1 LGILETTEPC
11 SGCGGSG
18 GTPAPYGPN
27 RRKNLAIAAGRV
39 SRQEAP
45 MGGYETDAV
54 VIGAGAVGLAVARQ
68 LSLSGHDV
76 VILEKNEHFGME
88 TSARNSEVIHAGIYY
103 PPGSLKAEL
112 CVRGKALLYEF
123 CDSHGVPHRRIGK
136 LIVGHDGQDAQL
148 AAIAQAAADNG
159 VNDLRPLARAKI
171 AALEPEIS
179 ADLALLS
186 PSTGIVDSHQYM
198 LALLGDRTLVR
209 NADVTAVRRSV
220 DGWRLIVRSDGEDI
234 ALDATIVINAA
245 GLWAQSVAHR
255 IEGMR
260 DIPLDLGGR
269 ARFGP
274 DVEWLDQS
282 DPAIIDY
289 TVSPQI
295 AGKFAPLIARWWPG
309 IREDMLTP
317 DYAGVRPKLVG
328 KSAPNADFRI
338 DGPSVH
344 GLPGLVNLFGIESP
358 GLTASLAIA
367 EHIEGLLS

>member
-1 LGILETTEPC
+1 
-11 SGCGGSG
+11 
-18 GTPAPYGPN
+18 
-27 RRKNLAIAAGRV
+27 
-39 SRQEAP
+39 
-45 MGGYETDAV
+45 MGGFETDAV

-103 PPGSLKAEL
+103 PPGSLKAKL
-112 CVRGKALLYEF
+112 CARGKALLYEF
-123 CDSHGVPHRRIGK
+123 CDNHGVPHRRIGK
-136 LIVGHDGQDAQL
+136 LIVGHDGQEAQL
-148 AAIAQAAADNG
+148 AAIAQAAAGND
-159 VNDLRPLARAKI
+159 VNDLRPLARAEI

-186 PSTGIVDSHQYM
+186 PSTGILDSHQYM

-209 NADVTAVRRSV
+209 NADVAAVRRNGN
-220 DGWRLIVRSDGEDI
+220 GWRLTVHSDGEDI

-260 DIPLDLGGR
+260 DIPPLFLAKGNYASLPVKSPFKRLVYPVPEPGGLGVHVTLDMGGR

-274 DVEWLDQS
+274 DVEWLDHA
-282 DPAIIDY
+282 DPPAIDY

-295 AGKFAPLIARWWPG
+295 AAKFAPLIARWWPG
-309 IREDMLTP
+309 VREEMLTP

-328 KSAPNADFRI
+328 QGVPNADFRI

-358 GLTASLAIA
+358 GLTASMAIA
-367 EHIEGLLS
+367 EQVEGLLS

>member
-1 LGILETTEPC
+1 
-11 SGCGGSG
+11 
-18 GTPAPYGPN
+18 
-27 RRKNLAIAAGRV
+27 
-39 SRQEAP
+39 
-45 MGGYETDAV
+45 MGGFETDAV

-68 LSLSGHDV
+68 LSLSGRDV
-76 VILEKNEHFGME
+76 VILEKNQHFGME
-88 TSARNSEVIHAGIYY
+88 TSARNSEVLHAGIYY
-103 PPGSLKAEL
+103 PPGSLKANL
-112 CVRGKALLYEF
+112 CARGKALLYEF

-159 VNDLRPLARAKI
+159 VNDLRPLARAEI
-171 AALEPEIS
+171 AALEPAIS

-209 NADVTAVRRSV
+209 NATVTAVRRNGDV
-220 DGWRLIVRSDGEDI
+220 WRLAVHSDGEDI
-234 ALDATIVINAA
+234 ALDAMTVINAA

-255 IEGMR
+255 IEGLR
-260 DIPLDLGGR
+260 DFPPLFLAKGNYAGLSVKSPFQRLVYPVPEPGGLGVHVTLDMSGR

-274 DVEWLDQS
+274 DVEWLDHA
-282 DPAIIDY
+282 DPAAIDY

-295 AGKFAPLIARWWPG
+295 AGKFASLIARWWPS
-309 IREDMLTP
+309 IREEMLTP

-328 KSAPNADFRI
+328 EGAPNADFRI

-367 EHIEGLLS
+367 EHVEGLLS

>member
-1 LGILETTEPC
+1 
-11 SGCGGSG
+11 
-18 GTPAPYGPN
+18 
-27 RRKNLAIAAGRV
+27 
-39 SRQEAP
+39 
-45 MGGYETDAV
+45 MGEFETDAV

-76 VILEKNEHFGME
+76 VVLEKNEHFGME
-88 TSARNSEVIHAGIYY
+88 TSARNSEVLHAGIYY
-103 PPGSLKAEL
+103 PPGSLKAKL
-112 CVRGKALLYEF
+112 CARGKALLYEF

-136 LIVGHDGQDAQL
+136 LIVGHAGQEAQL

-159 VNDLRPLARAKI
+159 VNDVRPLARAEI
-171 AALEPEIS
+171 AALEPAINS
-179 ADLALLS
+179 DLALLS

-209 NADVTAVRRSV
+209 NADVTAVRRNG
-220 DGWRLIVRSDGEDI
+220 DGWRLAVHSDGEDI

-255 IEGMR
+255 IEGLR
-260 DIPLDLGGR
+260 DIPPLFLAKGNYAALSVKSPFQRLVYPVPEPGGLGVHVTLDMGGR

-274 DVEWLDQS
+274 DVEWLDHA
-282 DPAIIDY
+282 DPAAIDY

-295 AGKFAPLIARWWPG
+295 TAKFAPLIARWWPS

-328 KSAPNADFRI
+328 KGAPNADFRI

-344 GLPGLVNLFGIESP
+344 GLPGLINLFGIESP

-367 EHIEGLLS
+367 EHVEALLS